1 MMETTVQM
9 MRDMRVFLML
19 VNFLK
24 VKKVRGRVMR
34 SRAPIAMAR
43 YLSGSTESQIMT
55 PQIAVAEEMKIP
67 KQILEIKFK
76 ILFDLNSGDLDVAS
90 KCGSEVVFICFNGIF
105 ILFN

>member
-1 MMETTVQM
+1 MQI

-24 VKKVRGRVMR
+24 VKKARGMVMR

-55 PQIAVAEEMKIP
+55 PQIAMAEKMKMP
-67 KQILEIKFK
+67 
-76 ILFDLNSGDLDVAS
+76 
-90 KCGSEVVFICFNGIF
+90 SESVDNMLMSLLVFCFEDSLKNGF
-105 ILFN
+105 PYGAN